1 MKRTFLLCVL
11 TSLAF
16 INIQAQGTLKDAL
29 TQIKAQG
36 SYDTLIYYG
45 VDFSHVRVNDAPK
58 ISRSVEYSQV
68 YPAAWIAY
76 VEKELPPDGF
86 VRRSLRFPIF
96 IYRQQEISE
105 KSIRVSPHLIIDYD
119 NSISPD
125 TLESIVSH
133 YSLEAKAGL
142 GLVLIPETFSKP
154 KETATTWVIFF
165 DIGSRRIIYKTI
177 IYGKCSHM
185 GYTAHWASGVVE
197 GFKYFAN
204 HKR

>member
-1 MKRTFLLCVL
+1 MKRTFLLCVI

-86 VRRSLRFPIF
+86 VRRFLQFPIF
-96 IYRQQEISE
+96 IYRQQEIFE
-105 KSIRVSPHLIIDYD
+105 KSIRVSTHLIIGYD
-119 NSISPD
+119 NSIFPD

-133 YSLEAKAGL
+133 YSLEAKSGL

-154 KETATTWVIFF
+154 RETATTWVVFF
-165 DIGSRRIIYKTI
+165 DIGSRRIIYKTK

-204 HKR
+204 HK

>member
-105 KSIRVSPHLIIDYD
+105 KSIRVSPHLIIGYD

-165 DIGSRRIIYKTI
+165 DIGSRRIIYKTK